1 MNMMTIILDT
11 KSKTPIYRQLYAY
24 IKNEIQI
31 NNLIYN
37 QKLPSKRKFSEYLG
51 VSQNTIMTAYTQ
63 LMEEG
68 YISSK
73 EKKGFFVCKAENLEK
88 FEFKND
94 KLNIAIPLKDETID
108 YNFSINTVEHNSFPF
123 SILRK
128 MYKEVIDEEDK
139 TLLQISEVQG
149 LEELRVSIS
158 AYLHDSRGVNCTAN
172 QIIISSGIEYLV
184 QLIILLLKKNTVFGL
199 ENPGYEKSRYILEAN
214 LSNILPIQVDSE
226 GMSLGDENIN
236 KANVLFLSPSH
247 QFPTGG
253 IMPINR
259 RIQLINWANN
269 AENRY
274 IIEDDYDSEFK
285 YSGKPIPSLQGLD
298 TNNKV
303 IYIGSFSKS
312 LSPTIRISY
321 MVLPKNLLKEYIE
334 KLSFLVCSVPMIEQK
349 VLHRYISEGYFERH
363 LNKMRKIY
371 RSKYEIL
378 VHCINE
384 LNRNIEI
391 KGTDAGL
398 NILLKINNGM
408 TEEDLIK
415 SALQNRVKVYG
426 ISTYYFDQSNCKK
439 LPNIL
444 LGYASMSEYEIKE
457 AIKCLDKAWFHNVS

>member
-172 QIIISSGIEYLV
+172 QIIISSGI
-184 QLIILLLKKNTVFGL
+184 
-199 ENPGYEKSRYILEAN
+199 
-214 LSNILPIQVDSE
+214 
-226 GMSLGDENIN
+226 
-236 KANVLFLSPSH
+236 
-247 QFPTGG
+247 
-253 IMPINR
+253 
-259 RIQLINWANN
+259 
-269 AENRY
+269 
-274 IIEDDYDSEFK
+274 
-285 YSGKPIPSLQGLD
+285 
-298 TNNKV
+298 
-303 IYIGSFSKS
+303 
-312 LSPTIRISY
+312 
-321 MVLPKNLLKEYIE
+321 
-334 KLSFLVCSVPMIEQK
+334 
-349 VLHRYISEGYFERH
+349 
-363 LNKMRKIY
+363 
-371 RSKYEIL
+371 
-378 VHCINE
+378 
-384 LNRNIEI
+384 
-391 KGTDAGL
+391 
-398 NILLKINNGM
+398 
-408 TEEDLIK
+408 
-415 SALQNRVKVYG
+415 
-426 ISTYYFDQSNCKK
+426 
-439 LPNIL
+439 
-444 LGYASMSEYEIKE
+444 
-457 AIKCLDKAWFHNVS
+457 